1 MPKLRQARGSA
12 RLLRA
17 CRAGSNVG
25 PTRAACPPTTQAISS
40 PQKRPPRVRLKASR
54 EAPGDR
60 REDRK
65 DRVVLEQF
73 PPFPPILATRIGWD
87 LLGNIDMNLGMDE
100 GGILREEEEEEEEED
115 F

>member
-1 MPKLRQARGSA
+1 M
-12 RLLRA
+12 
-17 CRAGSNVG
+17 
-25 PTRAACPPTTQAISS
+25 
-40 PQKRPPRVRLKASR
+40 
-54 EAPGDR
+54 
-60 REDRK
+60 
-65 DRVVLEQF
+65 VLEQF